1 MLLREAN
8 AAASTGP
15 SRLSDPRRA
24 LSLMRHCAPRLPAA
38 QLADRLAGWC
48 QFLGGLL
55 RAPRQQWCRDA
66 ACRTAACLLAEEAR
80 LEEAH
85 RLLAGGALAQI
96 VTPLL
101 ESPDQAT
108 LASLHC
114 LRVVLLHFGRGC
126 GAQRSQLTQY
136 LLQLFD
142 GEKPA
147 VAWAACRCVALL
159 PHTGPS
165 GGGGAAYAAAWAGQ
179 MRGLL
184 RAAHEHLDRLL
195 DGVVEVRAYEVPERG
210 EHELELP
217 AVSAD
222 GAADPIRLRY
232 RLARRVAAV
241 CRVAALML
249 CSASKQPVTVPAT
262 ALLELAQ
269 RCVSAGAAPV
279 SAAMELQAARRA
291 FWDVRA
297 AALRMLEALIGCCGV
312 SLVQRATALN
322 GLLVSALQ
330 APAAPRPSPAAEA
343 AHRQALRTVRAWLT
357 AAGAGCGLQDQAEK
371 LITMLSEDTNPAATN
386 GVTTNPSKKKRRG
399 AGEWLEADLS
409 ARQSAPVARRPGRCL
424 AALEVLCQ
432 LATALGPLLTV
443 SAHRAA
449 QQLCVGLLLEVQR
462 ATGAPPQPY
471 DRPACRAGLYRLLRA
486 LVADPHPAWPAPV
499 QFAVGLFAHGARD
512 EDSTSSSSADGR
524 RSVELAEME
533 EDQKSIVLGGSEDG
547 EEESRPTARRPAP
560 DESDEVEILET

>member
-1 MLLREAN
+1 
-8 AAASTGP
+8 
-15 SRLSDPRRA
+15 
-24 LSLMRHCAPRLPAA
+24 
-38 QLADRLAGWC
+38 
-48 QFLGGLL
+48 
-55 RAPRQQWCRDA
+55 
-66 ACRTAACLLAEEAR
+66 
-80 LEEAH
+80 
-85 RLLAGGALAQI
+85 
-96 VTPLL
+96 
-101 ESPDQAT
+101 
-108 LASLHC
+108 
-114 LRVVLLHFGRGC
+114 
-126 GAQRSQLTQY
+126 
-136 LLQLFD
+136 
-142 GEKPA
+142 
-147 VAWAACRCVALL
+147 
-159 PHTGPS
+159 
-165 GGGGAAYAAAWAGQ
+165 
-179 MRGLL
+179 
-184 RAAHEHLDRLL
+184 
-195 DGVVEVRAYEVPERG
+195 
-210 EHELELP
+210 
-217 AVSAD
+217 
-222 GAADPIRLRY
+222 
-232 RLARRVAAV
+232 
-241 CRVAALML
+241 
-249 CSASKQPVTVPAT
+249 
-262 ALLELAQ
+262 
-269 RCVSAGAAPV
+269 
-279 SAAMELQAARRA
+279 MELQAARRA

-371 LITMLSEDTNPAATN
+371 LITMLSEDVRPPQSAKVTLQTNPAATN

-512 EDSTSSSSADGR
+512 EDSTVSMLCQDSQALCSRIVQPAHPTLFFPVDLSAWSKPPSSTDPADGAAAPVTDPAAADGTAAFPAPSGGPAVTTDVTNVSNDVRGAPEAAKDIPSDVSECGSSDTVRLGSRLGSVTAAAAAAAATPADSRAGSPPGASAPNSSRASPRPAASTAGLGGGRASPPERKPPAAWLAGAAAAAGGARGEAASVTTVTIASSESSASADGR

-560 DESDEVEILET
+560 DESDEVEILETKRPRRQTMNDDDLAPDVAEMLKDFVNEDPEVE